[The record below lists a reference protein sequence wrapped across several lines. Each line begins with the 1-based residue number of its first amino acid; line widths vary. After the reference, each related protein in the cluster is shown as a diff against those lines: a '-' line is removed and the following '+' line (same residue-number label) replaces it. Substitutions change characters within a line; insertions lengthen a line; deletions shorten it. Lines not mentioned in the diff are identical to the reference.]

1 MPPMLT
7 HLFALS
13 SYVICAD
20 GGANRLHDLCA
31 LPHSPGE
38 ESKSAVRHLPD
49 AVKGD
54 MDSIRPDVRGYY
66 ESRGVGI
73 IEDGSVDLN
82 DLEKC
87 LWQVKEVQEGG
98 AGMFDAVCIY
108 GGWGG
113 RFDQSMSSLS
123 SLFKFMDIFRHT
135 ILVDEETTVTLLK
148 PCEGDSAHVIRP
160 AANVEGK
167 LCGLIP
173 VFGPCSDVTTD
184 GLRWN
189 LKGDELCFGR
199 LVSSSNEYSPGKD
212 VVVRCNNF
220 LAWTTQISLRNG
232 GT

>member
-1 MPPMLT
+1 
-7 HLFALS
+7 
-13 SYVICAD
+13 
-20 GGANRLHDLCA
+20 
-31 LPHSPGE
+31 
-38 ESKSAVRHLPD
+38 
-49 AVKGD
+49 

-123 SLFKFMDIFRHT
+123 SLFKVSFVSALPSLTLTLVLLSLCLPEPTRNLFPTPASQFMDIFRHT

-189 LKGDELCFGR
+189 LKGDEL
-199 LVSSSNEYSPGKD
+199 
-212 VVVRCNNF
+212 
-220 LAWTTQISLRNG
+220 W
-232 GT
+232 